1 MNSLVDEICLGE
13 FGECMPDCSGG
24 EQCFFVYLLCGERV
38 VFLQNKMYKLG
49 AGRETY
55 QSVEAL
61 LFSRLGLGERG
72 HWQWAY
78 RLRVAMQPS

>member
-24 EQCFFVYLLCGERV
+24 EECFFAYLLCGEGV
-38 VFLQNKMYKLG
+38 VFLQNKEHELG
-49 AGRETY
+49 AGGEAH

-61 LFSRLGLGERG
+61 LFT
-72 HWQWAY
+72 
-78 RLRVAMQPS
+78 

>member
-61 LFSRLGLGERG
+61 LFS
-72 HWQWAY
+72 
-78 RLRVAMQPS
+78 